1 MCKYMNI
8 QPYGTDAYLRYSLR
22 TKLSWYTLLDFKPL
36 SRNGLWTFALF
47 VVLEAPSWSVVQPTG
62 FGTGVGQC
70 TSCGWPCNLHGIYVC
85 RMWKISIEN
94 QMFGYIKPRVLSN
107 FSPKNMLNVHDLDLI
122 SKQMTHE
129 FEFFCFRKS
138 VTDCWFCQFQLDST

>member
-22 TKLSWYTLLDFKPL
+22 TKLSWYTFKPL
-36 SRNGLWTFALF
+36 SRAGLWTFALF

-70 TSCGWPCNLHGIYVC
+70 TSCGRPCNPHGIYVC
-85 RMWKISIEN
+85 RIWKISIEN
-94 QMFGYIKPRVLSN
+94 QMFGYIKPCVCQ
-107 FSPKNMLNVHDLDLI
+107 I
-122 SKQMTHE
+122 SVQKICSICMTWIS
-129 FEFFCFRKS
+129 S
-138 VTDCWFCQFQLDST
+138 VNK